1 MRSRIPTLVVLLI
14 PALLLA
20 LGLADDTLWP

>member
-1 MRSRIPTLVVLLI
+1 MRNRIPRLIALLA
-14 PALLLA
+14 PVLLLA